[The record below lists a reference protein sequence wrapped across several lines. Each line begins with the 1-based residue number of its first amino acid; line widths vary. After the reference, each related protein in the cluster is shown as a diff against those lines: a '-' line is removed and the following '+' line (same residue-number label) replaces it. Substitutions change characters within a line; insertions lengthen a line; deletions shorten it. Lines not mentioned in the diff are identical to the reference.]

1 VFLKKNSITVPI
13 VETYENKA
21 DQNDILKKFG
31 EVREN
36 FITLFR
42 RLELNVSKYPLIKLK
57 SKYDQLAIPT
67 NKTKSSSYINP

>member
-1 VFLKKNSITVPI
+1 MFLKKNSITVPI

-57 SKYDQLAIPT
+57 IQI
-67 NKTKSSSYINP
+67 